1 MNVTKARLFWYNY
14 IAENIS
20 DEDVIRL
27 LREAYMDWLEAEL
40 KKTEF
45 LKIDELLQE
54 VNADI
59 PNQDAQYTDDWIWS
73 DIEEGMDDWLRENVS
88 FE

>member
-45 LKIDELLQE
+45 SKIDELLQE

-59 PNQDAQYTDDWIWS
+59 PNQDTQYTDDWIWS